1 MGTCEKTSSNALSN
15 NTDQSTDEKT
25 PLNKFFSQVSHI
37 IGVVINA
44 FEVGSLI
51 VGVGALSALLIINV
65 VARELGQSIYFAE
78 EMSEFLVI
86 FTTFVGLSYGVRRA
100 RHIRMGAF
108 LDLMPASAEKVFT
121 IIISAVSAIVMFIMA
136 KASYQY
142 LLHSFNMGHT
152 TPALRLPYWI
162 FYVIVPLGF
171 FMAGI
176 QYIRTIIKN
185 FTEKETW
192 MSPEQQSE
200 YDE

>member
-1 MGTCEKTSSNALSN
+1 MSAYVS
-15 NTDQSTDEKT
+15 T
-25 PLNKFFSQVSHI
+25 PLKAFFRKSSHI

-44 FEVGSLI
+44 FEVGSLV
-51 VGVGALSALLIINV
+51 VGVGVLSALLIINV

-108 LDLMPASAEKVFT
+108 LDLMPASAEKAFT

-136 KASYQY
+136 NASYQY
-142 LLHSFNMGHT
+142 LIHSLNMGHT

-162 FYVIVPLGF
+162 FYVIVPIGF

-185 FTEKETW
+185 FTEKKTW

>member
-1 MGTCEKTSSNALSN
+1 MSAYESA
-15 NTDQSTDEKT
+15 
-25 PLNKFFSQVSHI
+25 PLKVFFRKSSHI

-44 FEVGSLI
+44 FEVGSLV
-51 VGVGALSALLIINV
+51 VGVGVLSALLIINV

-108 LDLMPASAEKVFT
+108 LDLMPASAEKAFT
-121 IIISAVSAIVMFIMA
+121 IIISAVSATVMFIMA
-136 KASYQY
+136 NASYQY
-142 LLHSFNMGHT
+142 LIHSLNMGHT

-162 FYVIVPLGF
+162 FYVIVPIGF

-185 FTEKETW
+185 FTEKKTW